1 MLRFNNYYQQP
12 SPGLPTAPSLTLD
25 PNSATAFSLVGGVH
39 APSRSIHKSHLHSSQ
54 QSSQV
59 NIPVLQIPSG
69 TALANMYRPGSSA
82 GILNT
87 IQVGTGSNN
96 QAASNIL
103 GSNIP
108 TSKFVNMSR

>member
-12 SPGLPTAPSLTLD
+12 SPGLPTAPSLALD
-25 PNSATAFSLVGGVH
+25 ANSATAFSLAGGGH
-39 APSRSIHKSHLHSSQ
+39 APSRSIQKSHLHSSQ

-69 TALANMYRPGSSA
+69 NTLANMYRPGSSA

-96 QAASNIL
+96 QATLNNL